1 MMTTLEE
8 AFAKTLRMEAEN
20 KRKALQAEALK
31 HARKISELDNS
42 ITEIAR
48 CEHRQLNTYTVQELV
63 DTAENLLDIS
73 QDWENDPYTRGQR
86 KRLQNFIKKYKGV
99 K

>member
-1 MMTTLEE
+1 MTKLDE
-8 AFAKTLRMEAEN
+8 ALAEAHRTEAEN

-73 QDWENDPYTRGQR
+73 QDWESDPYTRGQR
-86 KRLQNFIKKYKGV
+86 TRLQNFIKKYGGLK
-99 K
+99 

>member
-1 MMTTLEE
+1 MGILEE
-8 AFAKTLRMEAEN
+8 ALAEAGRVEAEN
-20 KRKALQAEALK
+20 KRQKIQAEALK

-48 CEHRQLNTYTVQELV
+48 CEHRPLNSYTVRELV

-86 KRLQNFIKKYKGV
+86 TRLQNFIKKYKGV